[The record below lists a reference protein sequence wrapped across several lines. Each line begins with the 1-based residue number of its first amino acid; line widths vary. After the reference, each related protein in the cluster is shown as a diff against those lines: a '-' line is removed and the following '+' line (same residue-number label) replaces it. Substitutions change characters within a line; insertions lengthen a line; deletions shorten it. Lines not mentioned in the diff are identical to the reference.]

1 MEKLITRK
9 EASKLLGVSLAT
21 LDAARANGI
30 ISYVQYAENGSV
42 FFTEANLQE
51 YVARSTHR
59 AKPRETNQIHRNA
72 RTASVR

>member
-21 LDAARANGI
+21 LARANGI